1 MKLWEQ
7 ALQSGG
13 KSMNKSCRF
22 LTRVSTDLSPTCSCH
37 RVPLRC
43 PFYSLPG
50 KDRLPSKS
58 IIQQRVKRTYESAA
72 AFFLTAV
79 PRALSFSPQRFGKSR
94 TLFTWYFTCKGRS
107 LNLRAGVAL
116 WVILTALFSHSRTLL
131 LMIKGAIVSVVK
143 SVLVCLSVLH
153 KAERKQWSL
162 VSRLARPRSLL
173 FTLSWRFRPSLGSR
187 IVPKPF
193 CKQENV

>member
-1 MKLWEQ
+1 MPFPDSSVDWSQSHLLVSPRPSALPVLFATRQRSLAFQINNSAATEAYLWI
-7 ALQSGG
+7 
-13 KSMNKSCRF
+13 SCCI
-22 LTRVSTDLSPTCSCH
+22 LSHCGAPSAELLSP
-37 RVPLRC
+37 
-43 PFYSLPG
+43 
-50 KDRLPSKS
+50 
-58 IIQQRVKRTYESAA
+58 
-72 AFFLTAV
+72 
-79 PRALSFSPQRFGKSR
+79 PQRFGKSR